1 MKKEFISDDC
11 LVCIDIKDF
20 HVKTMGITENN
31 NNNNNKN
38 NSNNTTIT
46 NHPLPPSKDDLGRAT
61 WTFLHTMA
69 AYYPTKPDKTEQKQ
83 MSTFIEAFSFLYP
96 CKPCAEHFRSEMEYN
111 PPDFTSRWTLSQ
123 WLCEMH
129 NSVNEMLGKPLFPCG
144 DVLKRWRG
152 E

>member
-11 LVCIDIKDF
+11 LVCIDIKEF
-20 HVKTMGITENN
+20 HQKTKGITENN
-31 NNNNNKN
+31 IKN
-38 NSNNTTIT
+38 NTNNT
-46 NHPLPPSKDDLGRAT
+46 LPPSKDDLGRAT

-69 AYYPTKPDKTEQKQ
+69 AYYPQEPDRHERSLMKN
-83 MSTFIEAFSFLYP
+83 FINSFSFLYP
-96 CKPCAEHFRSEMEYN
+96 CKPCAEHFRSEMEIN
-111 PPDFTSRWTLSQ
+111 PPDFSSRWNLSK

-152 E
+152 D